1 MLFIKALA
9 LCAVTKALTQQLKFD
24 MNLHIVLIF
33 SLRYM
38 SIFICSLF
46 SGRSIKK
53 WEGYVQY
60 PKLSLEIRTYVGS
73 AMIRIGSDL
82 MKMWFKNSLSSK
94 RVSYVKN
101 CEKMTSVGF
110 EPTPTKT
117 TALTLRLRPLGHDV
131 LVEEYRDHINTYT
144 IYMLSV
150 LHTTQLAIKLY
161 F

>member
-1 MLFIKALA
+1 M
-9 LCAVTKALTQQLKFD
+9 
-24 MNLHIVLIF
+24 
-33 SLRYM
+33 
-38 SIFICSLF
+38 
-46 SGRSIKK
+46 
-53 WEGYVQY
+53 
-60 PKLSLEIRTYVGS
+60 GS

-131 LVEEYRDHINTYT
+131 VYT
-144 IYMLSV
+144 LGKMVI
-150 LHTTQLAIKLY
+150 
-161 F
+161 